1 VAERFSNRPAEIE
14 LSVHLTRYYMYQ
26 QIGSAIGHRLQGSIL
41 GISGIENFYP
51 LIDRAAARLVD
62 VQYPAV
68 DMQKLPFGAEE
79 FDVVISDQVLSHLPN
94 PFLATHEAFRVLKE
108 GGLGIHTVAAWNP
121 ILNYPGDYFRFT
133 PQGLRVLCP
142 EGIEVLQCSSWGN
155 RLAMIMM
162 LIRDPFFR
170 FMQIPDSPGIRHWLA
185 TYNDERYPIHSWI
198 VARKHH
204 AGS

>member
-1 VAERFSNRPAEIE
+1 
-14 LSVHLTRYYMYQ
+14 MYR

-41 GISGIENFYP
+41 GISGIRNFYP
-51 LIDRAAARLVD
+51 WIDRAASRLVE
-62 VQYPAV
+62 VEYPAV

-94 PFLATHEAFRVLKE
+94 PFLAIHEAFRVLKR

-133 PQGLRVLCP
+133 PQGLLALCP
-142 EGIEVLQCSSWGN
+142 EGIDVLHCSSWGN
-155 RLAMIMM
+155 RIAMIMM

-170 FMQIPDSPGIRHWLA
+170 FMQIPDSRGIRHWLA
-185 TYNDERYPIHSWI
+185 TYNDARYPIHAWV
-198 VARKHH
+198 VARKRA
-204 AGS
+204 AGP